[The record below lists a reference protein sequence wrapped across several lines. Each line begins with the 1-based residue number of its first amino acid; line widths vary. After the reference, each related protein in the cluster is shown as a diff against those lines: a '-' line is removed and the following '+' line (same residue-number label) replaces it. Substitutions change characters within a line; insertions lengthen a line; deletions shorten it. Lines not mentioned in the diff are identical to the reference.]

1 MPLAATEMDLG
12 PHAAFIIGA
21 YMVAAAVIVGMI
33 VWIWLDYRRQ
43 RRMLLDLEARGVTR
57 RSGQVS
63 ERKQAS

>member
-1 MPLAATEMDLG
+1 MPPAATEMDLG

-21 YMVAAAVIVGMI
+21 YTVAAAVIVGMI

-43 RRMLLDLEARGVTR
+43 RRMLSDLETRGVTR

-63 ERKQAS
+63 ERKQPS